1 MAHLEADQ
9 LPPAP
14 PSAGAGR
21 SLQTQVGG
29 VEGTGAKLCPVCE
42 ARYPEHF
49 NACTRDGTA
58 LVEIDETVGTILSGT
73 YFVRRVLG
81 EGAMGR
87 VFEARHTRLPGKRFA
102 IKMLHP
108 EYIREPQILARF
120 AREAEAAATIEH
132 PNVAAV
138 VDVDRTPDG
147 RPFMV
152 SEFLHGKE
160 LGEYLLETGRMPVPN
175 AVRMTLQIANALA
188 AAHARGIIH
197 RDLKPENI
205 FLIGDLSAPVA
216 KVLDFGIARLERGER
231 KALTQAG
238 AVIGTPSF
246 MPPEQARGETVDF
259 RADIYGVGGILYA
272 ALTGRRPFDEE
283 SPAATLLAV
292 LTNEPPRPRSLEP
305 AIPEAVERIILR
317 AMAREPSERYASM
330 ETLAQA
336 LASCDPGAPIIPSFG
351 RPAQTLRDSPDERL
365 VAKGHTALY
374 ALLAVTFGWAAAAL
388 AAAFGA
394 LVQAVH
400 GFGAD
405 SLTGGEAAMVVAIVV
420 IALSPPLVL
429 AVQATRTGTWQSPH
443 QAAAIVQRAAPHV
456 IGVLVAY
463 GACSAAIRG
472 LETLLGHGRWLAS
485 DGVLLLLGLLGAGLP
500 VLLARELG
508 AKPVGARQRRT
519 FVK

>member
-1 MAHLEADQ
+1 MAHREPDKV
-9 LPPAP
+9 PPAP

-108 EYIREPQILARF
+108 EYVREPQILARF

-132 PNVAAV
+132 PNVAGV
-138 VDVDRTPDG
+138 VDVDRTADG
-147 RPFMV
+147 RPFLV
-152 SEFLHGKE
+152 SELLQGKE
-160 LGEYLLETGRMPVPN
+160 LGEYLLETGKMPAAS
-175 AVRMTLQIANALA
+175 AVRVTLQIANALA

-205 FLIGDLSAPVA
+205 FLTGDVAAPVA
-216 KVLDFGIARLERGER
+216 KVLDFGMARLERGER

-246 MPPEQARGETVDF
+246 MPPEQARGETVDH
-259 RADIYGVGGILYA
+259 RADIYAVGGILYA
-272 ALTGRRPFDEE
+272 TLTGQRPHDKE

-292 LTNEPPRPRSLEP
+292 LTDEPPRPRSLEP
-305 AIPEAVERIILR
+305 SIPEGVERVILR

-330 ETLAQA
+330 EA
-336 LASCDPGAPIIPSFG
+336 LALALAHFDGGAPLLPSLG

-365 VAKGHTALY
+365 VAKAHIALSV
-374 ALLAVTFGWAAAAL
+374 LLGVTVGWAAAAL

-400 GFGAD
+400 STGD
-405 SLTGGEAAMVVAIVV
+405 SLSGGEAAMVVAIVV
-420 IALSPPLVL
+420 IALAPPLFL
-429 AVQATRTGTWQSPH
+429 AVQAMRTGTWQSPH

-472 LETLLGHGRWLAS
+472 LETLVGHGRWLAS

-500 VLLARELG
+500 VLLSRELG
-508 AKPVGARQRRT
+508 AKPMARPRRT